1 MSRASKG
8 VRTAGDTALRQPE
21 PIANLSAALIT
32 YNEAAR
38 IDECLASLEQLCGE
52 IVVLDSNSTDATR
65 EICERR
71 PQLRFVQ
78 REFAGYSE
86 QKNRALDLC
95 TREWILCLDADER
108 LTPEAADNIRRF
120 INHSPPP
127 EIAGARLIRRTVHMG
142 TFINHGG
149 WTHYRYRLV
158 RRGRARWRGVDD
170 MPLHE
175 LLHPIAATGVGESNA
190 PRFTE
195 WHRQNGVTLNG
206 DLIHSSQTDLANQ
219 VDTINTYS
227 SIYAG
232 ARHARRLRALQKRQ
246 RGRTPRRPF
255 YLWRMLWKPPIKFI
269 EIYIA
274 KAGFLDGYRGLII
287 AVSSSFA
294 TFLRWAKMYELS
306 RTDLREASN
315 LPQFLRA
322 DSNANAPDG
331 DAQLQDSSR
340 P

>member
-1 MSRASKG
+1 MSRAFTEAS
-8 VRTAGDTALRQPE
+8 ADSNPL
-21 PIANLSAALIT
+21 PIASLSAALIT

-38 IDECLASLEQLCGE
+38 IDECLSSLEQLCGE

-78 REFAGYSE
+78 QDFAGYAE

-95 TREWILCLDADER
+95 TGEWILCLDADER
-108 LTPEAADNIRRF
+108 LTPEAADDIRRF
-120 INHSPPP
+120 INQSPPP
-127 EIAGARLIRRTVHMG
+127 EVAGARLVRRTVHMG
-142 TFINHGG
+142 AFINHGG

-175 LLHPIAATGVGESNA
+175 LLVPIAAAPNTKSADDGA

-195 WHRQNGVTLNG
+195 WQRQNGVTLHG
-206 DLIHSSQTDLANQ
+206 ALIHSSQTDLANQ

-232 ARHARRLRALQKRQ
+232 ARHARRLQIAQKR
-246 RGRTPRRPF
+246 GKSPRRPF
-255 YLWRMLWKPPIKFI
+255 YLWRMLWKPPVKFI

-287 AVSSSFA
+287 AASSSFA

-322 DSNANAPDG
+322 ESEASP
-331 DAQLQDSSR
+331 QDSSR
-340 P
+340 S